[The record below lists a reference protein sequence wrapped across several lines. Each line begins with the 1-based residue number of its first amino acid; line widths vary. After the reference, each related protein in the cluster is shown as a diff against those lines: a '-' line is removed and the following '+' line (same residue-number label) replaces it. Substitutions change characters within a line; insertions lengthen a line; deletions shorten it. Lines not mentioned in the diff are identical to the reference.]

1 MGGVCKGSTYL
12 VGDKGDRLHYRL
24 DENPWPESGVTPWLS
39 GLPKL
44 PETHSPVSEH
54 WTNSVAIC
62 AIMKDENITDVREWL
77 TYYRC
82 ALAAG
87 GVSQLSALVSLVS
100 K

>member
-1 MGGVCKGSTYL
+1 MCIR
-12 VGDKGDRLHYRL
+12 DRHGP
-24 DENPWPESGVTPWLS
+24 D
-39 GLPKL
+39 
-44 PETHSPVSEH
+44 SEE
-54 WTNSVAIC
+54 WDNSFAIC
-62 AIMKDENITDVREWL
+62 SIMKDENITDVREWL